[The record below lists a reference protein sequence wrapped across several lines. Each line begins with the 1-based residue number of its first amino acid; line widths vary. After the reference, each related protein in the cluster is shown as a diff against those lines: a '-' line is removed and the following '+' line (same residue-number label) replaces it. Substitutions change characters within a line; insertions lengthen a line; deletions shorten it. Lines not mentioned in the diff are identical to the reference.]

1 MHEGQK
7 HLFCDDKTSGVR
19 NWLTEVLMLA
29 DTVRVSIPSFFSNT
43 EAQKQVLQE
52 IVYFVL
58 EIKWLAANDTHI
70 SSSKTTC
77 SIYATSWCILEL
89 KDTPVML
96 NSLRF
101 KAPKKLDG
109 SAGLVEFFYGHVVT
123 DSSWHRW

>member
-1 MHEGQK
+1 M
-7 HLFCDDKTSGVR
+7 SGD
-19 NWLTEVLMLA
+19 NL
-29 DTVRVSIPSFFSNT
+29 RVSISRLSSDT
-43 EAQKQVLQE
+43 EEQKQVLQE
-52 IVYFVL
+52 TVTFCVL

-123 DSSWHRW
+123 DSS